1 MHIAVTFYGSLKCFA
16 LIKVMCFD
24 TALLKD
30 VYKGIHL
37 FSIYFWP
44 AAEKNGLKGSLC
56 KLFGIQY
63 IPLSMQTFT
72 LVMMTSSNGNIF
84 RVTGPLCGNSPVP
97 GEFPSQRPVT
107 RSFDVFVDL
116 PLNKRRH
123 RWFETPSHRLWR
135 HSNVLCCGL
144 GPVGLAFASA
154 ASLVPGATVATLTN
168 RSK

>member
-1 MHIAVTFYGSLKCFA
+1 MHIVVTFYGSLKCFA

-84 RVTGPLCGNSPVP
+84 RVTGPLCG
-97 GEFPSQRPVT
+97 EFTGPRWIPLTKASDAELWCFRWSATEQTETSVIWDAIAPIMTSQQCFVLRFGTGWFGIRQCCIAGT
-107 RSFDVFVDL
+107 RC
-116 PLNKRRH
+116 H
-123 RWFETPSHRLWR
+123 C
-135 HSNVLCCGL
+135 SN
-144 GPVGLAFASA
+144 PD
-154 ASLVPGATVATLTN
+154 
-168 RSK
+168 K